1 MFIIIGKTKQIYR
14 SPISFTDHKNPD
26 KGERKMQ
33 IEKMLAHNEQFVANK
48 DYIQY
53 ETDSIPNKRMVVF
66 TCMESRLVELLPKAL
81 NIQNGDVK
89 MVKNAGAIIRKSFD
103 SIIKSILVAVY
114 KLKAEEIVVIG
125 HHDCG
130 MSCVNTNELMEMM
143 KSEGISDETF
153 KALEYSGIDFHKEF
167 HGFET
172 VEESIAQSVDIIRE
186 HPLLPANV
194 LVHGLVIDP
203 HTGKVDVVSIDEK
216 YENC

>member
-1 MFIIIGKTKQIYR
+1 MMRIQ
-14 SPISFTDHKNPD
+14 
-26 KGERKMQ
+26 
-33 IEKMLAHNEQFVANK
+33 KMLEYNKQFVANK
-48 DYIQY
+48 NY
-53 ETDSIPNKRMVVF
+53 EQFLSNSIPNKKMVVF

-114 KLKAEEIVVIG
+114 KLQAEEIVVIG

-130 MSCVNTNELMEMM
+130 MSCVNTNELMDMM
-143 KSEGISDETF
+143 KEEEGITEETF
-153 KALEYSGIDFHKEF
+153 KALEYSGVDFHKEF

-172 VEESIAQSVDIIRE
+172 VEESIAQSVEIIRE
-186 HPLLPANV
+186 HPLLPSRV

-203 HTGKVDVVSIDEK
+203 NTGKVDAISIDERK
-216 YENC
+216 A

>member
-1 MFIIIGKTKQIYR
+1 MSRIL
-14 SPISFTDHKNPD
+14 
-26 KGERKMQ
+26 
-33 IEKMLAHNEQFVANK
+33 KMLDYNKQFVANK
-48 DYIQY
+48 NY
-53 ETDSIPNKRMVVF
+53 EQFLSNTIPNKKMVVF

-114 KLKAEEIVVIG
+114 KLQAEEVVVIG

-130 MSCVNTNELMEMM
+130 MSCVDTNDLMDKM
-143 KSEGISDETF
+143 KDEGISDETF
-153 KALEYSGIDFHKEF
+153 KTLDYSGIDFHKEF

-172 VEESIAQSVDIIRE
+172 VEESIAQSVEIIRE
-186 HPLLPANV
+186 HPLLPSRV

-203 HTGKVDVVSIDEK
+203 NTGEVDVISLDER
-216 YENC
+216 